1 MNDKQIDKIEV
12 KYQSKSELYID
23 KVKIFILSIIKPF
36 IAIAILLL
44 SFYIFSYV
52 VLVLAVFFLL
62 LYLYNKIKNSINS
75 K

>member
-1 MNDKQIDKIEV
+1 MNDKKIDKIEV

-44 SFYIFSYV
+44 SIYIFSYV
-52 VLVLAVFFLL
+52 ILILVVFFLL
-62 LYLYNKIKNSINS
+62 LYLYNKVKNSI